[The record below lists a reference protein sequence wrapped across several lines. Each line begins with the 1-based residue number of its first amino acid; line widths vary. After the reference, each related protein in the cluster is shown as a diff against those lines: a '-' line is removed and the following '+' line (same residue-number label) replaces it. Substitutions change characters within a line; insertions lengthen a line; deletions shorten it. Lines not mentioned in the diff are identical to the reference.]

1 MIMCDVNGPF
11 KLCTCDSDLDLK
23 KPHWILH
30 RFIKT
35 REVINVMGLFY
46 QPEPYVKISLR
57 SLKRRLN
64 SINVFDKDIN
74 DALLNKTS
82 MTDFNNQIIN
92 ASNQLVLFPKNKVNL
107 TIQDLINYR
116 SDSETRM
123 IHKLTVGIKVKIS
136 KS

>member
-1 MIMCDVNGPF
+1 
-11 KLCTCDSDLDLK
+11 
-23 KPHWILH
+23 
-30 RFIKT
+30 
-35 REVINVMGLFY
+35 
-46 QPEPYVKISLR
+46 
-57 SLKRRLN
+57 
-64 SINVFDKDIN
+64 
-74 DALLNKTS
+74 

>member
-1 MIMCDVNGPF
+1 MYQKTVFANGIEKDYF
-11 KLCTCDSDLDLK
+11 R
-23 KPHWILH
+23 H
-30 RFIKT
+30 
-35 REVINVMGLFY
+35 
-46 QPEPYVKISLR
+46 SLR
-57 SLKRRLN
+57 TRIKWTTEKIQFISE
-64 SINVFDKDIN
+64 VYFQP
-74 DALLNKTS
+74 S